1 MGYVYI
7 LTNEAMPNL
16 VKIGY
21 TDRTPEERA
30 AELYKD
36 QNSAVTGVRVPFD
49 VFKKELTMACQRLCV
64 CFGLAVVLFLF
75 LAVQARAET

>member
-16 VKIGY
+16 VEIGY

-36 QNSAVTGVRVPFD
+36 RNGAVTAVPVPFD
-49 VFKKELTMACQRLCV
+49 IFKRN
-64 CFGLAVVLFLF
+64 
-75 LAVQARAET
+75 